1 MRSQTTKPKVGAV
14 FLAKYII
21 GKETGVVEFLMQTM
35 KFSQLRMDILMDL
48 IKDSVEIKKSDYFN
62 KRFEEEFQKRVLH
75 GNSENNEIKV
85 ISKWFRSLN
94 DNLNLKKWIDKAEEK
109 IEEIKKL
116 RQTVQELED
125 FKKKAKAMEDLFNR
139 KMMEPLV
146 RPVNNPVVEKKRE
159 WPDCVIF

>member
-1 MRSQTTKPKVGAV
+1 
-14 FLAKYII
+14 
-21 GKETGVVEFLMQTM
+21 
-35 KFSQLRMDILMDL
+35 MDL